1 MRGTD
6 FTRRFGE
13 RLRLLRTAKGMS
25 QEQLA
30 DAAGLH
36 RTHVSLIECNRRS
49 VRLESLERLAKA
61 LGVEPG
67 ELVPPASKPKAK
79 RHDAASSRP
88 EKA

>member
-13 RLRLLRTAKGMS
+13 RLRVLRVAKEMS

-36 RTHVSLIECNRRS
+36 RTHVSLIERNHRS
-49 VRLESLERLAKA
+49 VRLESLERLANA
-61 LGVEPG
+61 LGVEPS
-67 ELVPPASKPKAK
+67 ELLPTASKPKPKAK
-79 RHDAASSRP
+79 RHDAASPRS
-88 EKA
+88 